1 MINLTQLVSRNPVRR
16 SSRYSSRYLG
26 VRRRPWGRYAAEI
39 RNPYTKERKWLGTF
53 DTAEEAALAYDLSS
67 ISFCGI
73 QNARTNFFY
82 PSISLPSSSSKPPS
96 PSLPPPP
103 PPPPSTPVYEEEN
116 YTEIMI
122 GREKDDDESLFIAS
136 ILESFRQSNN
146 SEKQLH
152 VLWLKFKIWN

>member
-103 PPPPSTPVYEEEN
+103 PPPSTPVYEEEN

-146 SEKQLH
+146 SEKQLQ
-152 VLWLKFKIWN
+152 VLWLKFEILN